1 MKGMNSQDLL
11 QAYAREGS
19 EAAFQELVE
28 RYVNLVFSTAV
39 RRVNGN
45 RQLAEDITQ
54 QVFTDLARKAR
65 SLPRDLMLGGWLHR
79 HTGFVAG
86 TAMRG
91 EQRRRN
97 RERKAQE
104 MNALNEP
111 SDSDW
116 QNLAPVLDEAMDE
129 LDGRDRDALVL
140 RFFERLEL
148 RAVGAAL
155 GVSDDAAQKRVSR
168 ALEKLRE
175 LLLKR
180 REAILPV
187 AGLTAALGSRSV
199 EAAPVGLG
207 AKIGKAAFA
216 AAAGGAGLI
225 GGITN
230 SLSAGAVKVA
240 LGAFAALVLAIALL
254 VRPTHG
260 NRTTQQPITRQNGE
274 QPSAV
279 GSTPSA
285 ELIRAAVPQVAGRM
299 SEAARSNGLHL
310 IILAADSGKP
320 VPNVLVDYSGKTN
333 EETKTLK
340 FFGDRAGNCYI
351 TIPREAISEMQL
363 TTRVDGFADT
373 RLRWKPEHGETIPAT
388 YTLKLIRPVALGGS
402 VVDAD
407 DQPVAG
413 ADIHFS
419 QDDDPAAHK
428 QLESH
433 EFGWIKISTDTN
445 GHWSLS
451 RIAPEMLR
459 RIWVSASHPSHLG
472 VGGIRFSD
480 WKGAEEEMRAGKF
493 TFHLGRT
500 TRVRGIVVDVD
511 GTPVRDAEIVVGQRQ
526 GGGAGWKSG
535 PDGTFEIR
543 GCGLGKNLLTAD
555 AAGFAVTT
563 IEVEVSTN
571 SAPFTL
577 TLQRGKVLR
586 MRVAGE
592 EGEPVA
598 NASVWLDTA
607 DYGVAPVQASLNGR
621 TDNNGRIVWSNAPD
635 SELNFSI
642 YATGYMRRD
651 MVKIRPGDEERVTT
665 VTPELVV
672 SGTVRDADTGELI
685 PKFKVIHGSPHT
697 NWVPDPAN
705 SGRVI
710 AEVEGRFQP
719 LERNGSTYSRGNFK
733 HILNDAVFLSG
744 SNSGY
749 VLRFEAEDYAPFV
762 SRPIAVS
769 ERHVEFDVKL
779 RRAPSRQIAVLQPD
793 GSPAIGTDVALIG
806 PGADLWL
813 TSHGFASWPANGANL
828 MGTDNEGHFR
838 LVGDPAITR
847 VIAVNVR
854 GYAETTP
861 TALAEYPVLMLQPWG
876 RLEGT
881 FLAEGKPA
889 EVRYLVLQITE
900 DALVGR
906 VRFEMNSSDF
916 APRPDADGHFVF
928 PKVPPGKFRIA
939 EEREVSPK
947 DYRTI
952 PLPDADVEIH
962 AGQTTTKTVSALE
975 DTPQNVS
982 GR

>member
-1 MKGMNSQDLL
+1 
-11 QAYAREGS
+11 
-19 EAAFQELVE
+19 LV
-28 RYVNLVFSTAV
+28 
-39 RRVNGN
+39 
-45 RQLAEDITQ
+45 
-54 QVFTDLARKAR
+54 
-65 SLPRDLMLGGWLHR
+65 
-79 HTGFVAG
+79 
-86 TAMRG
+86 
-91 EQRRRN
+91 
-97 RERKAQE
+97 
-104 MNALNEP
+104 
-111 SDSDW
+111 
-116 QNLAPVLDEAMDE
+116 
-129 LDGRDRDALVL
+129 
-140 RFFERLEL
+140 
-148 RAVGAAL
+148 
-155 GVSDDAAQKRVSR
+155 
-168 ALEKLRE
+168 
-175 LLLKR
+175 
-180 REAILPV
+180 
-187 AGLTAALGSRSV
+187 
-199 EAAPVGLG
+199 
-207 AKIGKAAFA
+207 
-216 AAAGGAGLI
+216 

-230 SLSAGAVKVA
+230 LLSAGAVKAA
-240 LGAFAALVLAIALL
+240 LGAVAALVLAIAFL

-260 NRTTQQPITRQNGE
+260 NKPTQPIAGQNGE
-274 QPSAV
+274 QSNLVSFAPS
-279 GSTPSA
+279 S
-285 ELIRAAVPQVAGRM
+285 ELTRVAAPQVVGRI

-340 FFGDRAGNCYI
+340 LFGDRAGNCYV
-351 TIPREAISEMQL
+351 TIPRETISEMQL

-373 RLRWKPEHGETIPAT
+373 RLRWNPEHGETIPAI
-388 YTLKLIRPVALGGS
+388 YTLKLIRPVALGGL

-419 QDDDPAAHK
+419 QDDDPAAHNL
-428 QLESH
+428 QESH

-445 GHWSLS
+445 GHWSLN

-459 RIWVSASHPSHLG
+459 RAWVSASHPAHLG

-493 TFHLGRT
+493 IFHLGRT

-511 GTPVRDAEIVVGQRQ
+511 GAPVREAEIVVGQRQ
-526 GGGAGWKSG
+526 GGGAGSTSE

-555 AAGFAVTT
+555 AAGFAAAT

-577 TLQRGKVLR
+577 ILKRGKILR

-598 NASVWLDTA
+598 NAYVSLDTA
-607 DYGVAPVQASLNGR
+607 DYGVAPVQASLNGY
-621 TDNNGRIVWSNAPD
+621 TDNNGRIAWSNAPD
-635 SELNFSI
+635 ADLRFDIS
-642 YATGYMRRD
+642 ATGYMRRD
-651 MVKIRPGDEERVTT
+651 IAKIRPSDEEQVITL
-665 VTPELVV
+665 TPVLVV

-697 NWVPDPAN
+697 NWVVDPAN
-705 SGRVI
+705 NGKVI
-710 AEVEGRFQP
+710 ADVEGRFQP
-719 LERNGSTYSRGNFK
+719 LERNGATYSGGNFK
-733 HILNDAVFLSG
+733 HTLNEAIFYG
-744 SNSGY
+744 GPNPGY

-769 ERHVEFDVKL
+769 ERNVELDVKL

-806 PGADLWL
+806 PGADLRL

-828 MGTDNEGHFR
+828 LGTDNEGHFR
-838 LVGDPAITR
+838 LVGDPAVTR
-847 VIAVNVR
+847 VIAVNAR

-861 TALAEYPVLMLQPWG
+861 SALAEYPVLMLQPWG
-876 RLEGT
+876 RFEGI

-889 EVRYLVLQITE
+889 KERYLVLQITE

-906 VRFEMNSSDF
+906 VRFEMDSSDF
-916 APRPDADGHFVF
+916 VPRTDAEGHFIF
-928 PKVPPGKFRIA
+928 PKVPPGRFRIA
-939 EEREVSPK
+939 EDREVSPK

-952 PLPDADVEIH
+952 PLPDANVEIH
-962 AGQTTTKTVSALE
+962 AGQTTTKMVSAPE
-975 DTPQNVS
+975 ETPQNAS